1 MNWPDF
7 YKKKSPERLATPQE
21 LAEYGGTPTDPM
33 TETQILA
40 LIEEQMSD
48 ELTHAAEEGAAKAK
62 VRAMRELAAMLGPD
76 DDKEVASAGG
86 EADGENDEDL
96 RRVHPGTK
104 GGEGTL
110 GDSSEAERVAAA
122 FFGEEQDEEEN
133 KASEVRKGTEEAKK
147 EKATAKVKVKKLQ
160 VAEAEPKAVPEEAER
175 IEKETPEQ

>member
-7 YKKKSPERLATPQE
+7 YKKKNPERLATPQE

-48 ELTHAAEEGAAKAK
+48 ELTHAAEESAAKAK

-76 DDKEVASAGG
+76 DDKEVPSAGVEAGG
-86 EADGENDEDL
+86 ESDEDL
-96 RRVHPGTK
+96 REVNPGTK
-104 GGEGTL
+104 DGEGTR

-122 FFGEEQDEEEN
+122 FFGEQQDEEVN
-133 KASEVRKGTEEAKK
+133 KASEVKNEDEDAAK
-147 EKATAKVKVKKLQ
+147 EKATAKV
-160 VAEAEPKAVPEEAER
+160 
-175 IEKETPEQ
+175 